1 MNKDFRPIVIGYGVQ
16 GKKRAKIIGSNLV
29 AIIDNNNNIKTDY
42 NNVYEVPLETYNIA
56 FVCTGDKE
64 KIEIKIEDDETDI

>member
-29 AIIDNNNNIKTDY
+29 AIIDNNVILYLSVSPVPDDLDSDIFESSPCVTDKLY
-42 NNVYEVPLETYNIA
+42 
-56 FVCTGDKE
+56 
-64 KIEIKIEDDETDI
+64 